1 MGYTAIHR
9 DWGRLDAS
17 VEDLGC
23 GRSWQ
28 DIHRVQ
34 GMDLA
39 CPECQGRVFARVSQH
54 SSRHFYHQARPDN
67 CELANES
74 PEHHRLKREL
84 AMAAR
89 AAGWRAELEVASEAR
104 NWRADVMVFD
114 EQGRPFMALE
124 AQLSPMTPDEARMR
138 TERYAVDGVAVCWV
152 GPQDRPWQRVV
163 PTLRVPFPTGESRSW
178 QVRHGMASYVWAPR
192 TLKAKAAW
200 VHITC
205 PLADAIKWILEG
217 RVHVHTG
224 LNGTVWW
231 TAPAYLDL
239 AVARARLEA
248 GAEASARAAAAEKAR
263 RQAERDRQ
271 ATEQRRQEAK
281 ARAAALEEWRRNAA
295 ARSIQAEQAR
305 MAELQRL
312 AGFFEH
318 AGIDAAMW
326 RVFTQM
332 VRSTSGKTVVYGDQS
347 PSHGNG
353 LLVYT
358 RPREWSDPRLAGVV
372 CPAPEALIKWPGNL
386 TILVPGPTWLAR
398 IQAAPRPALQ
408 VAVLNPVTGRS
419 DFVNVAASHQP
430 GPIQELPLLGPTG

>member
-1 MGYTAIHR
+1 MGYTAVHQ

-17 VEDLGC
+17 LDDLGC
-23 GRSWQ
+23 GRSWR
-28 DIHRVQ
+28 DVHRVP
-34 GMDLA
+34 GMELA
-39 CPECQGRVFARVSQH
+39 CPECRGRVFARISQH
-54 SSRHFYHQARPDN
+54 RSRHFYHQARPDN

-89 AAGWRAELEVASEAR
+89 AAGWRAELEVAGATG

-114 EQGRPFMALE
+114 EQGHAFMALE

-138 TERYAVDGVAVCWV
+138 TERYAADGVAVCWV
-152 GPQDRPWQRVV
+152 GPQERPWQRVV
-163 PTLRVPFPTGESRSW
+163 PTLRVPFPAEDDRVW

-205 PLADAIKWILEG
+205 PLGDALKWILEG
-217 RVHVHTG
+217 RVHVHTEP
-224 LNGTVWW
+224 NGTVWW
-231 TAPAYLDL
+231 TAPAYQDL

-248 GAEASARAAAAEKAR
+248 GAEASARAAAAEKAQ
-263 RQAERDRQ
+263 RQE
-271 ATEQRRQEAK
+271 EQRRREAD
-281 ARAAALEEWRRNAA
+281 ARAAALKEWRRNAA
-295 ARSIQAEQAR
+295 ARSIQAELER
-305 MAELQRL
+305 LAELQRL

-358 RPREWSDPRLAGVV
+358 RPREWSDPLLAGVV
-372 CPAPEALIKWPGNL
+372 CPAPEGLIRWPGNL

-408 VAVLNPVTGRS
+408 VAVLDPVTGRS
-419 DFVNVAASHQP
+419 DFVKVAASHQP
-430 GPIQELPLLGPTG
+430 EPIQELPRSGPTG